1 MGSLPDAQRELG
13 AWTGTTWTGNPPGQ
27 LIRMLVDGVPKDGNL
42 LLNVGPTGR
51 GEFEPRAVEMLEAI
65 GAWMDHHGRSI
76 YGAGPAPYTPPP
88 DARY

>member
-1 MGSLPDAQRELG
+1 
-13 AWTGTTWTGNPPGQ
+13 
-27 LIRMLVDGVPKDGNL
+27 MLVDGVPKDGNL